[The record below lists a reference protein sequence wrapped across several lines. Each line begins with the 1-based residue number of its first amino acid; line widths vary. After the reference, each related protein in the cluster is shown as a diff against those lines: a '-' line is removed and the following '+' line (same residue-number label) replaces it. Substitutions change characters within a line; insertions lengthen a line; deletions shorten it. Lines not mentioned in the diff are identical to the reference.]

1 MFRFYFAV
9 CRGPSMQMHDHWLVD
24 GMCPLL
30 SSKTILPMAAVQRMQ
45 SLAKRRGGLA
55 RAHEQSLVNGGFL
68 PLRGI
73 DLPSRAYP
81 WDCAR
86 RYR

>member
-1 MFRFYFAV
+1 MTA
-9 CRGPSMQMHDHWLVD
+9 L
-24 GMCPLL
+24 
-30 SSKTILPMAAVQRMQ
+30 QRLQ

-86 RYR
+86 CYR

>member
-1 MFRFYFAV
+1 MRYKWTPKVYPPIDAV
-9 CRGPSMQMHDHWLVD
+9 WVVFD
-24 GMCPLL
+24 GLTSYIHITSHRSRMSVL
-30 SSKTILPMAAVQRMQ
+30 QRLQ

-73 DLPSRAYP
+73 ELPSRAYP